1 MERASILGKPTTLDA
16 AVAEAGKLIAASAS
30 VLIAGLGTDVAGV
43 RAAIALAERV
53 GATVDHMYSE
63 AVLRNLGVMQSSGVM
78 ITQPTEC
85 YAQADTLLLVG
96 PIRGTAHEQ
105 LLQHVIGS
113 GQAKDRHARRIIW
126 LCPGRK
132 SQTLADTIAA
142 TSIGRGRDDLP
153 ELLAVLRAY
162 GADRPARKTRVSAKL
177 LRQVS
182 AALKQARFGT
192 AIWSSTE
199 LDPLVIEMLCGLVDD
214 LNATT
219 RFSGLPLAPEANAIG
234 VLQVC
239 GWMTGFPMRISF
251 GRGFWQYDPWLFD
264 GRRLVASGEVDC
276 VIWISAYG
284 NEAPPWREAVPTIAL
299 TAQDTAFLASAHVHI
314 TVGCPGIDHPG
325 AQYLPAAG
333 SLAAFAAGRPGETIS
348 VADAITRIAAATPEP
363 VTCSH

>member
-1 MERASILGKPTTLDA
+1 MERAWILGRPATLDA
-16 AVAEAGKLIAASAS
+16 AVAEAGKLIAASVN
-30 VLIAGLGTDVAGV
+30 VLIAGMGTDVAGA
-43 RAAIALAERV
+43 RAAIALAERI

-63 AVLRNLGVMQSSGVM
+63 EMLRNLGVMQSSGVM
-78 ITQPTEC
+78 MTQPTEC
-85 YAQADTLLLVG
+85 YVRADTLLLAG

-192 AIWSSTE
+192 
-199 LDPLVIEMLCGLVDD
+199 
-214 LNATT
+214 
-219 RFSGLPLAPEANAIG
+219 
-234 VLQVC
+234 
-239 GWMTGFPMRISF
+239 
-251 GRGFWQYDPWLFD
+251 
-264 GRRLVASGEVDC
+264 
-276 VIWISAYG
+276 
-284 NEAPPWREAVPTIAL
+284 
-299 TAQDTAFLASAHVHI
+299 
-314 TVGCPGIDHPG
+314 
-325 AQYLPAAG
+325 
-333 SLAAFAAGRPGETIS
+333 
-348 VADAITRIAAATPEP
+348 
-363 VTCSH
+363 